1 MRIFISIDAEGLPGI
16 FHVVQ
21 TGPRYF
27 MFSELRSIATRVAR
41 TAAEELHRLGS
52 EEVWIADSHW
62 FMGNIVYEE
71 MPRYVKLVRGSL
83 RPLSMVCCIDRGFDA
98 AMFLGYH
105 SAAGT
110 QASVLEHTY
119 SGVAFFEVRVNG
131 EKASE
136 YLLNALVAGEFGVP
150 VILVMG
156 DDKLREDVEKHTPW
170 AVYIEV
176 KESLSR
182 YAAIMDSIEVA
193 LDKLRKGIREAVER
207 LRKGE
212 AKPLKTE
219 GEITVDFVFRRSGYA
234 DAASLLPFVERVDA
248 YTVRFRTKKPS
259 EAYRLM
265 QALAYIVSGFEAS
278 IAALAR

>member
-1 MRIFISIDAEGLPGI
+1 MRVFVSVDAEGLPGI

-27 MFSELRSIATRVAR
+27 MFPELRSIVTRVVKV
-41 TAAEELHRLGS
+41 AAEELHSLGS
-52 EEVWIADSHW
+52 EEVWVADSHW
-62 FMGNIVYEE
+62 FMGNVVYEE
-71 MPRYVKLVRGSL
+71 MPRYVKLIRGSL

-110 QASVLEHTY
+110 PRSVLDHTY
-119 SGVAFFEVRVNG
+119 SGVTFYEVRVNG

-136 YLLNALVAGEFGVP
+136 YLLNTLVVGELGVP

-170 AVYIEV
+170 AVYVEV

-182 YAAIMDSIEVA
+182 YAAIMDPIDVA
-193 LDKLRKGIREAVER
+193 LEKLRKGIREAIER

-212 AKPLKTE
+212 AKPLKLE
-219 GEITVDFVFRRSGYA
+219 GELVFDFVFRRTGYA

-265 QALAYIVSGFEAS
+265 QALAYIVAGFEAS
-278 IAALAR
+278 LAALTR